1 MRQLLFLFTLLIV
14 SFELAYAGLDEGVSA
29 YERGDYSTAY
39 EEFFQLANDGD
50 STAQYN
56 LGLLYEQGLGVQYN
70 RDKAVSWYTAAAEG
84 GHSDA
89 QLIIGDLFIEG
100 YWGEEDFI
108 QASEWYR
115 LAAEQS
121 LAEAQRKLGILY
133 ALGQG
138 VARDLTNAA
147 YWLGAAA
154 EGGDKEAAE
163 WLRKLKFDRPPGSA
177 ISIPIPAD
185 GTLTPER
192 CRDGFPELYSYYEV
206 DVSFEFEPARL
217 HHNRSIAELGKAVIH
232 GSGSRV
238 LGATATKI
246 GVQPKVQY
254 KAVPMGDTTCFW
266 VHSIDVILRPSALD
280 VYIARE
286 YKKGSCPYNVIL
298 DHEREH
304 VRVVRNTL
312 ERFTTS
318 VRSALASPLIP
329 TALNPEVAVSPEAAK
344 DRVETVV
351 SRLIEPVVEVMEREY
366 RKSQASLDTPKEYKR
381 LRRRCSRW

>member
-14 SFELAYAGLDEGVSA
+14 SFKVAYAGLDEGVSA
-29 YERGDYSTAY
+29 YERGDYNAAY
-39 EEFFQLANDGD
+39 EEFFQLAKDGD

-84 GHSDA
+84 GHGDA

-100 YWGEEDFI
+100 YWSKEDFI

-121 LAEAQRKLGILY
+121 QAEAQRKLGILY

-163 WLRKLKFDRPPGSA
+163 WLRKLEFGSSQGSA
-177 ISIPIPAD
+177 IPVPIPAD
-185 GTLTPER
+185 GPLTPER
-192 CRDGFPELYSYYEV
+192 CRDGFPELYSYEAN
-206 DVSFEFEPARL
+206 VSFDFEPARL
-217 HHNRSIAELGKAVIH
+217 HHNRSIAELGRAAIH
-232 GSGSRV
+232 GRGSRV
-238 LGATATKI
+238 LGVTASKI
-246 GVQPKVQY
+246 GVQTKVHY
-254 KAVPMGDTTCFW
+254 KVLPMGDTTCFW
-266 VHSIDVILRPSALD
+266 VHRIDVILRPSVLD

-286 YKKGSCPYNVIL
+286 YKKGSCPYKAIL
-298 DHEREH
+298 HHEREH
-304 VRVVRNTL
+304 VRIARDTL

-318 VRSALASPLIP
+318 VRSALTSPLIP
-329 TALNPEVAVSPEAAK
+329 TALNPEVSASPGAAK
-344 DRVETVV
+344 ARVEKVGQQ
-351 SRLIEPVVEVMEREY
+351 LIKPVVKVMEKEY
-366 RKSQASLDTPKEYKR
+366 RKLQARLDTPKEYER
-381 LRRRCSRW
+381 VRRRCSQW